1 MSRLSLQ
8 FKNVLTLI
16 FSVLIS
22 AFVGASVRSF
32 YQGSTLW
39 IPLIAALSLVLCQ
52 IILMLVPSKEE
63 EELAFFRELRMNK
76 ARQRQREEEEVSNTI
91 VNQIQNGDL
100 RSVEKWHAIRT
111 KYYE

>member
-16 FSVLIS
+16 FSALIS
-22 AFVGASVRSF
+22 AFIGASVRSF

-39 IPLIAALSLVLCQ
+39 VPLTAALFLVLCQ
-52 IILMLVPSKEE
+52 IILVLVPSKEE
-63 EELAFFRELRMNK
+63 EELAVFREARINR

-100 RSVEKWHAIRT
+100 RSVEKWHVIRT
-111 KYYE
+111 KYYD